1 MGPTASI
8 FIRAPEVS
16 NSASSTPLLD
26 NLSSGPSI
34 PGWGLNILTYKHPY
48 SSQAV
53 GSAKSRKSSNV
64 MLEDTRLFGIAMVH
78 VDRAAIVVANFGADG
93 KRESPVRL
101 ERPPRDFFLC
111 KSQYFVRER
120 S

>member
-1 MGPTASI
+1 
-8 FIRAPEVS
+8 
-16 NSASSTPLLD
+16 
-26 NLSSGPSI
+26 
-34 PGWGLNILTYKHPY
+34 
-48 SSQAV
+48 
-53 GSAKSRKSSNV
+53 